1 MSVKAN
7 VLEALEQ
14 ADGKYIS
21 GNQLARETGVSRNMI
36 WKIIGQL
43 KAEGYCVEA
52 VTNLGY
58 RLITENSDAVNEA
71 EIQKYLD
78 TESLGRKLE
87 VYTET
92 DSTNNR
98 AKFLAVNEN
107 APDGT
112 LIIAEKQTNGRGRM
126 GRTFESPLGSGIYF
140 TVVLRRHFEMQSA
153 PLITSCVAVAVA
165 EAIEKLSGADTK
177 IKWVN
182 DIFINNRKVGGIL
195 TEAGMNFE
203 TRQLDYAVVG
213 IGINTGIIENTLSD
227 NVKNIAT
234 SIEAETGIKV
244 KRAEL
249 VAEVMNRFEKHLAT
263 METKDYMDEYR
274 RRSLIIG
281 KEVVVSKGS
290 SEREAIATDIDNNAF
305 LIVKYDDGTCET
317 LSSGEARIIKK

>member
-1 MSVKAN
+1 MSIKAD
-7 VLEALEQ
+7 VLKALEQ
-14 ADGKYIS
+14 ADGNYIS
-21 GNQLARETGVSRNMI
+21 GNQLATEAGISRTMI

-43 KAEGYCVEA
+43 KTEGYSVEA
-52 VTNLGY
+52 VTNHGY
-58 RLITENSDAVNEA
+58 RLIKENSDAVNKS
-71 EIQKYLD
+71 EIEKYLK
-78 TESLGRKLE
+78 TKVLGRKLE

-112 LIIAEKQTNGRGRM
+112 LIVAEKQTGGRGRM
-126 GRTFESPLGSGIYF
+126 GRTFESPFGSGIYF
-140 TVVLRRHFEMQSA
+140 TVVLRRHLEMQSA

-182 DIFINNRKVGGIL
+182 DVFINDKKVCGIL

-213 IGINTGIIENTLSD
+213 IGINTGLVENSLSND
-227 NVKNIAT
+227 VLNVAT
-234 SIEAETGIKV
+234 SIEAETGIRV

-249 VAEVMNRFEKHLAT
+249 VAEVMNGFEKHL
-263 METKDYMDEYR
+263 ETLESKDYMNEYR
-274 RRSLIIG
+274 KRSLIIG
-281 KEVVVSKGS
+281 KRIVVSKGN
-290 SEREAIATDIDNNAF
+290 SEKEAIADDIDNNAF
-305 LIVKYDDGTCET
+305 LIVKYDDGTTET

>member
-153 PLITSCVAVAVA
+153 PLITSCVAVA

>member
-1 MSVKAN
+1 MSIKAD
-7 VLEALEQ
+7 VLKALEQ
-14 ADGKYIS
+14 ADGNYIS
-21 GNQLARETGVSRNMI
+21 GNQLATEAGISRTMI

-43 KAEGYCVEA
+43 KAEGYSVEA
-52 VTNLGY
+52 VTNHGY
-58 RLITENSDAVNEA
+58 RLIKENSDAVNKS
-71 EIQKYLD
+71 EIEKYLK
-78 TESLGRKLE
+78 TKVLGRKLE

-112 LIIAEKQTNGRGRM
+112 LIVAEKQTGGRGRM
-126 GRTFESPLGSGIYF
+126 GRTFESPFGSGIYF
-140 TVVLRRHFEMQSA
+140 TVVLRRHLEMQSA

-182 DIFINNRKVGGIL
+182 DVFINDKKVCGIL

-213 IGINTGIIENTLSD
+213 IGINTGLVENSLSSD
-227 NVKNIAT
+227 VLNVAT
-234 SIEAETGIKV
+234 SIEAETGIRV

-249 VAEVMNRFEKHLAT
+249 VAEVMNGFEKHL
-263 METKDYMDEYR
+263 ETLESKDYMDEYR
-274 RRSLIIG
+274 KRSLIIG
-281 KEVVVSKGS
+281 KRIVVSKGNT
-290 SEREAIATDIDNNAF
+290 EKEAIADDIDNNAF
-305 LIVKYDDGTCET
+305 LIVKYDDGTTET